1 MRPRAQQT
9 DIVFSARESERDAN
23 KRLVRPFDRHRRGAG
38 AGSCLRC
45 ILLVKFN
52 YIFGPSRSL
61 EPTLYSYVPV
71 IDNNS
76 RLFPRDKF
84 LAPK

>member
-9 DIVFSARESERDAN
+9 DIAAVASASERDVN

-61 EPTLYSYVPV
+61 QSEVQLCT
-71 IDNNS
+71 
-76 RLFPRDKF
+76 RK
-84 LAPK
+84 